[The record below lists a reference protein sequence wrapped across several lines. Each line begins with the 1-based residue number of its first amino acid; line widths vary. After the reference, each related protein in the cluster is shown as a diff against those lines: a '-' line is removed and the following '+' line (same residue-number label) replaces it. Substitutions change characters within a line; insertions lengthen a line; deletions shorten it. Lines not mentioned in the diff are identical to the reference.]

1 MVTLVDVVIRPFGST
16 FLIVPTPPTNIKKK
30 IPLTQDM
37 DFETLKNALTY
48 DMPLADIKI
57 TFEDNGK

>member
-1 MVTLVDVVIRPFGST
+1 MVIRPFGST

-30 IPLTQDM
+30 IPLTPDM
-37 DFETLKNALTY
+37 DFDMLKVALSY
-48 DMPLADIKI
+48 DMPLADIQV